1 MEYSRVTTVSRAC
14 VETYILINGEV
25 LVFIAMR
32 ESCENSETRGEIFTL
47 GTKFSLPDR
56 NKRIRSM
63 RKFKRALHSELT
75 AVSTKIREIICKT
88 GNFLTR
94 VMN

>member
-32 ESCENSETRGEIFTL
+32 ESCENRELGRDIYARYEI
-47 GTKFSLPDR
+47 
-56 NKRIRSM
+56 
-63 RKFKRALHSELT
+63 
-75 AVSTKIREIICKT
+75 
-88 GNFLTR
+88 
-94 VMN
+94 